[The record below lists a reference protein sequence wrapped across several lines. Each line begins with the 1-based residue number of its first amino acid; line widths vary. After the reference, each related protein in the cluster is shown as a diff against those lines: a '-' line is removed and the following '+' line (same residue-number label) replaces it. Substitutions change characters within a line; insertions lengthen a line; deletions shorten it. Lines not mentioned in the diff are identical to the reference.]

1 VATPATSDPC
11 ATPEAANASD
21 VVVVEFVDIAFLPSD
36 LTIPADT
43 DVTFEFINNGGLIHN
58 FMIDNPEVFSGDL
71 AGGQSSEIVV
81 NLPAGEYEFYCTI
94 PGHAVSGMVE

>member
-1 VATPATSDPC
+1 M
-11 ATPEAANASD
+11 
-21 VVVVEFVDIAFLPSD
+21 VEFVDIAFLPSD